1 MYLGGVSAYPHMA
14 AMGTWN
20 QRRLQTSATVGTELS
35 TKTPE
40 QPPKCVLKALELE
53 RVFGHDL
60 LDGTVRVNVHLD
72 VFGQLM
78 RFKADKR
85 VQQTHEVAQC
95 RVIARNVEAA
105 PPLYL
110 SENDKKKFRIRRFGA
125 LLDCFRGR
133 GAKPTP
139 SGSALSE
146 MTRRMPMLA
155 RSSSLAGMS
164 PDLLFASAKKS
175 LKLSLRPSTIP

>member
-60 LDGTVRVNVHLD
+60 LDGTVWMNMHFH
-72 VFGQLM
+72 VFGQLV

-85 VQQTHEVAQC
+85 VQQTHEVVQC

-110 SENDKKKFRIRRFGA
+110 SENVKKNQRIIRFGA
-125 LLDCFRGR
+125 LTDFPRM

-175 LKLSLRPSTIP
+175 LKLSLRPNTIP